1 MRIIPTV
8 CNIYLSQDLPS
19 HFGIVVLP
27 LHKLIHVRDHV
38 SDDSDSDDQMYV
50 GKDKKKK
57 SLMQRLSK
65 LLYPERSKR
74 TPLQPV
80 SNSIDTD
87 NSTKAFVTSNGHIP
101 TPKPAIPTRTLQRY
115 HGGPNEERT
124 EYMEKKSALAS
135 EGLAVSVEQVSIF
148 LTSDNCLVSFFES
161 SAADV
166 ETPIIGRLGSQ
177 ETLLRKSTD
186 ASMILQAIIDTI
198 IDLAIQV
205 TRGYQNAVDE
215 LELNVL
221 TGESQLYPH

>member
-1 MRIIPTV
+1 
-8 CNIYLSQDLPS
+8 
-19 HFGIVVLP
+19 
-27 LHKLIHVRDHV
+27 
-38 SDDSDSDDQMYV
+38 MYV
-50 GKDKKKK
+50 GRDKRKKKG
-57 SLMQRLSK
+57 LLQRLSK
-65 LLYPERSKR
+65 SLYLKRSKR

-80 SNSIDTD
+80 SNSRDTD
-87 NSTKAFVTSNGHIP
+87 TSTKAFATSNGPIP
-101 TPKPAIPTRTLQRY
+101 IQKPAIPTRTLQRY

-135 EGLAVSVEQVSIF
+135 KGLAVSVEQVSIF

-166 ETPIIGRLGSQ
+166 ETPIVGRLSSQ

-205 TRGYQNAVDE
+205 TTGYQDAVDE

-221 TGESQLYPH
+221 TGELLLYSS

>member
-1 MRIIPTV
+1 
-8 CNIYLSQDLPS
+8 
-19 HFGIVVLP
+19 
-27 LHKLIHVRDHV
+27 
-38 SDDSDSDDQMYV
+38 
-50 GKDKKKK
+50 
-57 SLMQRLSK
+57 MQRLLK
-65 LLYPERSKR
+65 LVYPEKSKR

-80 SNSIDTD
+80 PSSVDSDT
-87 NSTKAFVTSNGHIP
+87 STKAFVSRNGDVP
-101 TPKPAIPTRTLQRY
+101 GQKPAIPTRTLQRY

-135 EGLAVSVEQVSIF
+135 KGLAVSVEQVSIF
-148 LTSDNCLVSFFES
+148 LTADNCLVSFFES

-166 ETPIIGRLGSQ
+166 ETPIVGRLSSQ

-205 TRGYQNAVDE
+205 TTGYQDAVDE

-221 TGESQLYPH
+221 TGELVLLTPELYLPRRINCSEIAAVHC